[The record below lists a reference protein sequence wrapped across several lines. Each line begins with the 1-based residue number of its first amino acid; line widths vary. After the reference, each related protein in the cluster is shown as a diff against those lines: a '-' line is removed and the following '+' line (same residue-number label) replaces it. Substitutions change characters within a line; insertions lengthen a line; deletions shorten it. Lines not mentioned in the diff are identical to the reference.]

1 MTLMSPQASSIVY
14 HTMTAALSQFDLLS
28 LRREFP
34 ILHQEMN
41 GVPLAFLDSA
51 ASSQKPRCVID
62 CLEDYYRRY
71 NANVHRGVYKLS
83 EEATFAF
90 ERARG
95 KVARFV
101 NARSPKEIIFVR
113 NTTEAINL
121 VARSWGDANLRV
133 GDCILLSV
141 MEHHSNLVPWQM
153 LAQRTGA
160 QLDFLQVDGNGRL
173 VLDDLDR
180 TLTERT
186 KMVALTHQSNMLGT
200 INPLQEI
207 AARAHA
213 VGAVM
218 LVDGAQSVPHMQV
231 DVQTLGADFL
241 AFSGHKMCGPTGV
254 GVLWGRRSLLEAMPP
269 FLGGGSMIKTVSL
282 RETTYADLPARF
294 EAGTPAIGEAIALGE
309 ACDFLAGVGMERIQA
324 HELELTGYA
333 LEQLAGV
340 EGLTLYG
347 PPNADMRGGTLSFT
361 LDGVHPHDV
370 AAVLDGEGVA
380 VRAGHHCC
388 QPLHALFDIPAT
400 TRASFYLYN
409 VPEEVDRLV
418 AALEKARN
426 LFL

>member
-1 MTLMSPQASSIVY
+1 MTVPTFSL
-14 HTMTAALSQFDLLS
+14 FDVLA

-34 ILHQEMN
+34 ILQQTQN
-41 GVPLAFLDSA
+41 GRQLAFLDSA
-51 ASSQKPRCVID
+51 ASSQKPRRVID

-101 NARSPKEIIFVR
+101 GAASHKEIVFTR

-121 VARSWGDANLRV
+121 VARSWGDANLRP
-133 GDCILLSV
+133 GDRILLTT

-160 QLDFLQVDGNGRL
+160 ELEFLEVDGAGRL
-173 VLDDLDR
+173 VLDDLGR
-180 TLTERT
+180 KLRGVRL
-186 KMVALTHQSNMLGT
+186 VAVTQQSNVLGT
-200 INPLQEI
+200 INPVAEI
-207 AARAHA
+207 ARQAHDA
-213 VGAVM
+213 GALV
-218 LVDGAQSVPHMQV
+218 LVDGAQSVPHMPVNVQEL
-231 DVQTLGADFL
+231 DVDFL
-241 AFSGHKMCGPTGV
+241 AFSGHKMCGPTGI
-254 GVLWGRRSLLEAMPP
+254 GVLWGRRRVLDGMPP

-282 RETTYADLPARF
+282 RESTYADIPARF

-309 ACDFLAGVGMERIQA
+309 ACDVLESVGMAKIFA
-324 HELELTGYA
+324 HEQHLLGYA
-333 LEQLAGV
+333 LERLNEV
-340 EGLTLYG
+340 EGLRIYG
-347 PPNADMRGGTLSFT
+347 PQSLEMRGGAVSFT
-361 LDGVHPHDV
+361 LEGVHPHDV
-370 AAVLDGEGVA
+370 AAVLDEEGVA

-409 VPEEVDRLV
+409 IPEEVDRL
-418 AALEKARN
+418 AAGLEKARK
-426 LFL
+426 LFS